1 MLDNFSSSVQK
12 VLAYAESLA
21 KEFSHTSVG
30 SEHLLL
36 SILKNEDLTLS
47 KELKSQNIKYETFS
61 EKIKNLYLKEKKV
74 RSVIYSLELKQI

>member
-61 EKIKNLYLKEKKV
+61 EKIKN
-74 RSVIYSLELKQI
+74 